1 MNEVALYY
9 NAGFQLCLAAL
20 LQFGFGIKDSG
31 AILDFDRVWPS
42 KPPTPDIIVEVTDSL
57 LST

>member
-31 AILDFDRVWPS
+31 AILDFDRAWSP